1 VEFVRFEAS
10 TPNEHGLRPGI
21 FWLTNKLARSG
32 ELAPEDWAWWRAA
45 NDWYDAAYPDPGKAD
60 PTLWDAALH
69 PDVSCWFKATAT
81 HLLERVPGYLDLL
94 DRYGVSW
101 TERRSSSPGRVLYED
116 DVQVVVEWSSP
127 AEQAGELLQCHEHAE
142 FVVGRA
148 DRVRHPV
155 VVDGHLG
162 AARHRRQRGAHRHR
176 ALQLGIVRL
185 EAGDFHDT

>member
-1 VEFVRFEAS
+1 MRDPDLFQSHQEVRTTQVRDSDDGAPEVGASLRPSVRRPGETRWVEFVRFEAS

-94 DRYGVSW
+94 DRYGV
-101 TERRSSSPGRVLYED
+101 
-116 DVQVVVEWSSP
+116 
-127 AEQAGELLQCHEHAE
+127 
-142 FVVGRA
+142 
-148 DRVRHPV
+148 
-155 VVDGHLG
+155 
-162 AARHRRQRGAHRHR
+162 
-176 ALQLGIVRL
+176 
-185 EAGDFHDT
+185 